1 MEAPTTQTL
10 DLVRRLVG
18 FDTTSSGSNM
28 PLIEFV
34 ADYLESRG
42 INVQLVPSQDEY
54 KANLIATIGPADAP
68 GIIVSGHT
76 DVVPADSVQW
86 TSPPFA
92 PEVRDGRVYGRGTAD
107 MKSFIAVALS
117 LLTPLQGQPLR
128 HPVMLALS
136 FDEELGCR
144 GAPLMMPEF
153 EALAARPL
161 GCIVGEPTL
170 MRVAVAHKG
179 KLATRVHVH
188 GRNAHSAYPET
199 GVNAI
204 DIAAELMVWLRRRA
218 LDERTSGMLD
228 QQFEPPYSTVHT
240 GVVRGG
246 SALNIVPALCSFDFE
261 VRGLPG
267 ADPQEHLKALESYFD
282 TGLPDDLAA
291 KRAQARLELETMS
304 RYPPLDARHPGFAA
318 WVATLA
324 EDDETPATL
333 SYGSEAGLFAELD
346 IPTVVCGPG
355 SIHQA
360 HQPDEYIELA
370 QLARCERLF
379 SRLADT
385 LRDGLPPAFSPAH

>member
-1 MEAPTTQTL
+1 MEAPTAQTL

-28 PLIEFV
+28 ALIEFV

-42 INVQLVPSQDEY
+42 INVQLVPSQDEH
-54 KANLIATIGPADAP
+54 KANLIATIGPPDAP

-76 DVVPADSVQW
+76 DVVPADAAQW

-107 MKSFIAVALS
+107 MKSFFAVALS
-117 LLTPLQGQPLR
+117 LLTPLREQSLR
-128 HPVMLALS
+128 HPAILALS

-144 GAPLMMPEF
+144 GAPLMMPEL

-204 DIAAELMVWLRRRA
+204 DIAAELVVWLRRRA
-218 LDERTSGMLD
+218 LDERTSGTVD

-267 ADPQEHLKALESYFD
+267 VDPKQHLKALELYFD

-291 KRAQARLELETMS
+291 KRAQARLELEAMS
-304 RYPPLDARHPGFAA
+304 HYPPLAARHPGFAA

-324 EDDETPATL
+324 EDDEAPVTL
-333 SYGSEAGLFAELD
+333 SFGSEAGLFAELD

-379 SRLADT
+379 NRLADT
-385 LRDGLPPAFSPAH
+385 LRDGLPPAFSPEH